1 MFFQRFDVSYLVIAM
16 GLAAVLVAQSW
27 LVKQS
32 AAWLG
37 GLVPAAYAGLI
48 VYLASTARM
57 GSWVDWVLAGIGF
70 FALVSW
76 WVTARRRRTELP
88 DAE

>member
-1 MFFQRFDVSYLVIAM
+1 MFFQGFDVFYLLIAV
-16 GLAAVLVAQSW
+16 GLAVVLVAHSW
-27 LVKQS
+27 LIKQS

-37 GLVPAAYAGLI
+37 GLVPAVYVGLI
-48 VYLASTARM
+48 IYLASTARM